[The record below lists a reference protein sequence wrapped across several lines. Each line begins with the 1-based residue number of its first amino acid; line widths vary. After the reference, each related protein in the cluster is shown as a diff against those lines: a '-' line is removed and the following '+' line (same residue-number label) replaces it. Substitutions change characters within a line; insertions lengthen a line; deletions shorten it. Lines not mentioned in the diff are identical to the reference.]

1 MTVGGSPFFLTLKPI
16 KRLRTSLKKSNK
28 RQAIV
33 SFLLKVTNTP
43 MKTEDFQVLWYPGLL
58 YRRQFSHVTVGG
70 SPFLLTLKPI
80 KRLRTSLKKSNKR
93 QAIVS
98 FLLKVKKPLRA
109 CYCSEMLLLRY
120 EKAPAGMLL
129 LKNVVFEVRKSPCGH
144 VTAQKRC
151 F

>member
-1 MTVGGSPFFLTLKPI
+1 MTLKPI

-33 SFLLKVTNTP
+33 SFLLKVTNTK

-109 CYCSEMLLLRY
+109 CYCSEMLFLRY
-120 EKAPAGMLL
+120 EKASAGMLL
-129 LKNVVFEVRKSPCGH
+129 LRYAIFEVRKSSCGH
-144 VTAQKRC
+144 VTAQKC
-151 F
+151 YF

>member
-1 MTVGGSPFFLTLKPI
+1 M
-16 KRLRTSLKKSNK
+16 
-28 RQAIV
+28 
-33 SFLLKVTNTP
+33 
-43 MKTEDFQVLWYPGLL
+43 WYPGLL

-98 FLLKVKKPLRA
+98 FLLKVTNTPMKTEDFQVLWYLGLLYRRQFSHVTVGGSPFLLTLKPIKPLRTSLKKSNKRQAIVSFLLKVKKPLRA
-109 CYCSEMLLLRY
+109 CYCSEMLFLRY

-129 LKNVVFEVRKSPCGH
+129 LRNVIFEV
-144 VTAQKRC
+144 
-151 F
+151 